1 MSNQRQ
7 HNNRLDGLQIAST
20 QQGNLELGLYTSV
33 RQVEILGVFRSSLF
47 DFQND
52 FRSNIMNVEVC
63 ARGTSPVKIIL

>member
-52 FRSNIMNVEVC
+52 FKSKIMNVEVC
-63 ARGTSPVKIIL
+63 SRGTSPVKIIL